1 MKFYSEESFSENNF
15 CCLLQ
20 NSKLPPGIIDSKWE
34 GLSEFITSTGAAEK
48 SSLHKK
54 STIFYLTQGRSLSYC
69 KQHQHTLFS
78 GYIFVVKLEFK
89 S

>member
-1 MKFYSEESFSENNF
+1 MKFYLEVSFSENVF

-48 SSLHKK
+48 SSKINRPTSDLII
-54 STIFYLTQGRSLSYC
+54 SRCI
-69 KQHQHTLFS
+69 
-78 GYIFVVKLEFK
+78 KLPDE
-89 S
+89 

>member
-1 MKFYSEESFSENNF
+1 MKFYSEVSFSENIF

-34 GLSEFITSTGAAEK
+34 GLSEFITSTGAAVK

-54 STIFYLTQGRSLSYC
+54 STISTWHKVG
-69 KQHQHTLFS
+69 
-78 GYIFVVKLEFK
+78 V
-89 S
+89 